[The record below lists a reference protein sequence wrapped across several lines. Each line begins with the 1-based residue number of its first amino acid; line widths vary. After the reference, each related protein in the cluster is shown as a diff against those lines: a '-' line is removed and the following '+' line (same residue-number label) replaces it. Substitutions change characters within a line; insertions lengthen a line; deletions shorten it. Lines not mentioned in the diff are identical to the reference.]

1 MAEET
6 PDQRGGEKR
15 GDGRLSSMGGEG
27 QGAGAGG
34 SALGL
39 RGRGC
44 SQGPRLHW
52 VSRCVYRDRL
62 MYAHIC
68 MCIHRHAHKTRMYVS
83 VIYTQSFFNK
93 HFYRDMYLYTWMHTH
108 MYVMVYTL
116 GPSPLL
122 FFTRIHTQCTPCG
135 RTHVCMGTASRY
147 QEQMC
152 ACRHVWHAQC
162 HTQTCS
168 V

>member
-1 MAEET
+1 
-6 PDQRGGEKR
+6 
-15 GDGRLSSMGGEG
+15 
-27 QGAGAGG
+27 
-34 SALGL
+34 
-39 RGRGC
+39 
-44 SQGPRLHW
+44 
-52 VSRCVYRDRL
+52 
-62 MYAHIC
+62 
-68 MCIHRHAHKTRMYVS
+68 MYVS

-135 RTHVCMGTASRY
+135 RTDR
-147 QEQMC
+147 
-152 ACRHVWHAQC
+152 VWHTRVHGHRQPLPGTDVC
-162 HTQTCS
+162 